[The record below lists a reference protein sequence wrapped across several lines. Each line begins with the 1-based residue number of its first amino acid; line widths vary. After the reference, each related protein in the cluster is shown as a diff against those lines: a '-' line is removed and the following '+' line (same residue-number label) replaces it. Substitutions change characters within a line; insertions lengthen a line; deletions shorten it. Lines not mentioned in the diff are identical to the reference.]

1 MVYPGPLVAGRW
13 YGPSSEWS
21 LGFGYAGIN
30 RGIGIFRGAKKKAPR
45 GNRPGFPGFFNPWNL
60 WLEYIKTSMESM
72 AGWLDGWMVWFTTG
86 YPQRDSGSTGVL
98 EVLWGWGVKKWTL
111 SSRSVSINVAV
122 PGQAL
127 SQDLV
132 RWRSHH
138 QYPSVIFNGKCSK
151 ENNSNIYIFMYIYI
165 YNTDNKQHQTCHYQI
180 HRIHQKITEFIK
192 HLPGKRK
199 RKRLRALHP
208 PPSQDQHLASIS
220 S

>member
-13 YGPSSEWS
+13 YGPSSEWP
-21 LGFGYAGIN
+21 LGFRLAGIN
-30 RGIGIFRGAKKKAPR
+30 RGIGIFRGAKKKSAPWKQT
-45 GNRPGFPGFFNPWNL
+45 GFPRIFQSMESMAGWP
-60 WLEYIKTSMESM
+60 EYLKTSMESM

-151 ENNSNIYIFMYIYI
+151 ENNSNIYIFMYIY
-165 YNTDNKQHQTCHYQI
+165 NTDNKQHQTCHYQI
-180 HRIHQKITEFIK
+180 HRIHQIHEFIK

-208 PPSQDQHLASIS
+208 PPSQDQHLASICS
-220 S
+220 

>member
-1 MVYPGPLVAGRW
+1 M
-13 YGPSSEWS
+13 
-21 LGFGYAGIN
+21 LGSTGGSGFFGAL
-30 RGIGIFRGAKKKAPR
+30 KKKSAPWKQT
-45 GNRPGFPGFFNPWNL
+45 GFPRIFQ
-60 WLEYIKTSMESM
+60 SMESK
-72 AGWLDGWMVWFTTG
+72 AGIHKNVHGIYGWMVWFTTG

-151 ENNSNIYIFMYIYI
+151 ENNSNIYIYIFMYIYI
-165 YNTDNKQHQTCHYQI
+165 ILIISSIKLAI
-180 HRIHQKITEFIK
+180 IKFIEFIK
-192 HLPGKRK
+192 KSPNSSNTYQESESDSEHSIRRRPKISTWPALVANDLIVTEPFGGQA
-199 RKRLRALHP
+199 RAPITPKILTCKP
-208 PPSQDQHLASIS
+208 KM
-220 S
+220 